1 MKRTVTKIRRLF
13 LPRGVCNIGLGTSG
27 IKPDAIER
35 WQSPEG
41 FKTLRDKPSKSG
53 GLYARRDMEDG
64 YKTRRY

>member
-35 WQSPEG
+35 WQRPEG
-41 FKTLRDKPSKSG
+41 FKTFRDEPLQKRRASCPSEYG
-53 GLYARRDMEDG
+53 RRM
-64 YKTRRY
+64 